1 MIDLAKNLF
10 IKNDRIGKYT
20 EIIHNFM
27 EKGNRLELI
36 CRFSSPQPD
45 KGAAIEFFHERSQKY
60 FYFKIK
66 YFRIILTK

>member
-1 MIDLAKNLF
+1 MIDLAKYLF

-27 EKGNRLELI
+27 EKGNRVELI
-36 CRFSSPQPD
+36 CRFSSPPPD
-45 KGAAIEFFHERSQKY
+45 KGAATAVFYERLQKY